1 MAEKKERKP
10 WREMTYREL
19 DEDALFEHALS
30 LGKEK
35 GFEAL
40 DYLEKLKTARIPF
53 TAEMRAKMRE
63 QLAKKKKR
71 KKDKAT
77 QKMVETDTPL
87 YTTEQIEKMHD
98 EITEVPEY
106 TPLKLKRE
114 YCDKYYPEIVP
125 KPGKPKGPTF
135 EDKLAA
141 ARAKLQQST

>member
-35 GFEAL
+35 GLEAL

-71 KKDKAT
+71 KKDEAS
-77 QKMVETDTPL
+77 QKMLETDTPL
-87 YTTEQIEKMHD
+87 YTPEQIEKILD
-98 EITEVPEY
+98 EIKDVPEY
-106 TPLKLKRE
+106 TPLALKKK
-114 YCDKYYPEIVP
+114 YCEKYYPEIVP
-125 KPGKPKGPTF
+125 TPGKPKGPTF

-141 ARAKLQQST
+141 ARAKLQQA

>member
-35 GFEAL
+35 GLEAL

-53 TAEMRAKMRE
+53 TAKMREKMRE

-71 KKDKAT
+71 KKDEAT
-77 QKMVETDTPL
+77 QTMPETDTLL
-87 YTTEQIEKMHD
+87 YTPEQIEKILD
-98 EITEVPEY
+98 EIKDVPEY
-106 TPLKLKRE
+106 TPLALKKK
-114 YCDKYYPEIVP
+114 YCEKYYPEIVP

>member
-35 GFEAL
+35 GLEAL

-53 TAEMRAKMRE
+53 TAKMREKMRE

-71 KKDKAT
+71 KKDEAT
-77 QKMVETDTPL
+77 QTMPETDTPL
-87 YTTEQIEKMHD
+87 YTPEQIEKILD
-98 EITEVPEY
+98 EIKDVPKY
-106 TPLKLKRE
+106 STLALKKE
-114 YCDKYYPEIVP
+114 YCKEYYPEILP
-125 KPGKPKGPTF
+125 KAGKPKGPTF

-141 ARAKLQQST
+141 ARAKLQQG